1 MSLCGSVPAVT
12 PRVFRLPPGC
22 RGPFTCRP
30 PRPLRLSLP
39 SVSPH
44 IPPKLLSA
52 TSTPPKQPFPRSALT
67 SSLSGPPFYSH
78 PSQAIGYIQQNL
90 SFSSPESGIALRF
103 PSSSLNALQ
112 LYFVIAFS
120 SPLLHLTL
128 KPQGAPLKFILF
140 LFLYYISSLILEDVI
155 QKISLSTLIF
165 LILEFM
171 SVCAC
176 IPVHVTAVTALF
188 HFHTDKWDV
197 PLLPCIQSSLCF
209 TLPILGRGFKNS
221 ELISSPHFPLLVFQQ
236 DSWVRSLSSLL
247 MFPTKNFWVSQCSN
261 LVLKLPW
268 CSFTLHLNL
277 GCCCKISVIAHFHF
291 VHPLHFLLLF
301 ISYSL

>member
-1 MSLCGSVPAVT
+1 M
-12 PRVFRLPPGC
+12 
-22 RGPFTCRP
+22 
-30 PRPLRLSLP
+30 
-39 SVSPH
+39 
-44 IPPKLLSA
+44 
-52 TSTPPKQPFPRSALT
+52 
-67 SSLSGPPFYSH
+67 
-78 PSQAIGYIQQNL
+78 
-90 SFSSPESGIALRF
+90 ALRF
-103 PSSSLNALQ
+103 PSSSLNTLQ

-128 KPQGAPLKFILF
+128 KPRGAPLKFILF
-140 LFLYYISSLILEDVI
+140 LFLYYISSLILDDVI
-155 QKISLSTLIF
+155 QKISLCTLIF

-176 IPVHVTAVTALF
+176 INVHVTAVTAVTALF

-197 PLLPCIQSSLCF
+197 PLLPCIQSSLSF
-209 TLPILGRGFKNS
+209 TLPILRRGFKNS

-247 MFPTKNFWVSQCSN
+247 TFPTKNFWVSQCSN
-261 LVLKLPW
+261 LLLKLLW

-277 GCCCKISVIAHFHF
+277 GCGCKISVIAYFHF